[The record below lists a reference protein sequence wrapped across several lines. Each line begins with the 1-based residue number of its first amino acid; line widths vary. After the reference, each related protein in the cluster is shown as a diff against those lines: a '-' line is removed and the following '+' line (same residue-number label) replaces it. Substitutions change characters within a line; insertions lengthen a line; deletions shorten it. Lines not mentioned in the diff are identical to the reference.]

1 MKALLEKREYRS
13 MNEINMR
20 AQKYIED
27 EHLKTYFINK
37 ANDFLQTQQDDKDD
51 LLDALYA
58 LSRASGKRP
67 SLIQAQTSY
76 LPDWDRQRL
85 TRAAQALEEGGEIT
99 NITMRGLVNVDLTT
113 AGRKRAVAR
122 VTPAPSQTIHIGEA
136 HNSPIQ
142 QVGPGGSG
150 SQQVHYKMDK
160 TNLKALVDLY
170 HQHIDELNLDA
181 STRRRADAQI
191 STIEAQLQDEP
202 DPTVIKAAGKSLKN
216 IIESAIGGALG
227 NVAANPAV
235 WAGLL
240 TFFS

>member
-1 MKALLEKREYRS
+1 
-13 MNEINMR
+13 MNEVKIR
-20 AQKYIED
+20 AQKYIKD
-27 EHLKTYFINK
+27 EHLKNYFINK
-37 ANDFLQTQQDDKDD
+37 AEDFLKTQQDDKDD

-58 LSRASGKRP
+58 LSTAGKRP
-67 SLIQAQTSY
+67 SLMQAQMSY

-85 TRAAQALEEGGEIT
+85 ERAAKALEEGGQIT
-99 NITMRGLVNVDLTT
+99 NINMMGLVNVDLTT

-122 VTPAPSQTIHIGEA
+122 VTHAPSQTIHIGEV

-160 TNLKALVDLY
+160 THLKALVEFY
-170 HQHIDELNLDA
+170 HQHIEELNLDA
-181 STRRRADAQI
+181 PARRRADAQI
-191 STIEAQLQDEP
+191 ATIEAQLQDEP

-216 IIESAIGGALG
+216 IIENAIGGALG
-227 NVAANPAV
+227 NVATNPGA
-235 WAGLL
+235 WAALL